1 MTNKAKSEP
10 KSKLQIINETVAHYN
25 SENRGTDQYGY
36 CEYFSEETGNACAV
50 GRCMKNPK
58 KTEYEGNFDY
68 LVEGGFKQT
77 GLKPEYRGHCA
88 EFWGDLQS
96 LHDDESN
103 WTQKGLAA
111 RAKKKVESLKKKWK
125 RDNEPDLKA
134 KGF

>member
-1 MTNKAKSEP
+1 MTTKLKSEP
-10 KSKLQIINETVAHYN
+10 KSKLDIINETVAHYN
-25 SENRGTDQYGY
+25 SENRGTDQHGY

-58 KTEYEGNFDY
+58 KGYEGTFDD
-68 LVEGGFKQT
+68 LVAGNFKQT
-77 GLKPEYRGHCA
+77 DLKPEYRGHCK

-103 WTQKGLAA
+103 WTKKGLAA
-111 RAKKKVESLKKKWK
+111 RAKKLVSELKNKWK
-125 RDNEPDLKA
+125 KTNDADLRA